1 MKNVGAAKMGR
12 RRQEGCEN
20 GDGGEKKRSRTGLR
34 SHKVDNFSELEWERG
49 KGKRSG
55 RVRVSLS
62 SGKKPQGEPEMKDNV
77 GSSEATAQTTQFLV
91 FHRRAFVTE
100 LMNNPELRS
109 KHNVWRDDQQPA
121 QQHPVE
127 HCSTVQPLKNF
138 ELRNCENERI
148 EHVER
153 EETGERQKEGRE
165 EEMEVQTDDQPPAQQ
180 PVEKCSIR
188 QVSRVEETG
197 GQREII
203 REEEEVQAIEEQPS
217 PLPAEQCS
225 IGHAWSEE
233 EVGALNKGLGSEVDV
248 QIIEVKQSQS
258 SVAAGALYPSFG
270 VSGKL
275 SRRAPTK
282 LGQHQRSFNPQ
293 FG

>member
-100 LMNNPELRS
+100 
-109 KHNVWRDDQQPA
+109 
-121 QQHPVE
+121 
-127 HCSTVQPLKNF
+127 PLKNF

-258 SVAAGALYPSFG
+258 SVAAG
-270 VSGKL
+270 
-275 SRRAPTK
+275 SRRSIQA
-282 LGQHQRSFNPQ
+282 LGFLESYLGEHQQSLASTNEASIPNLDEVAQAKAKIQRISTLY
-293 FG
+293 